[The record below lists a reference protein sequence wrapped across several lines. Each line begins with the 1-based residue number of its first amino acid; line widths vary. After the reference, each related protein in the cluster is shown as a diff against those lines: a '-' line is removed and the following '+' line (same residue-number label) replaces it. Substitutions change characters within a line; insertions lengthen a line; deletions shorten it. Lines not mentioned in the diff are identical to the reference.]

1 MNPLFEPGQ
10 IGSMELKNRI
20 IMAPMGSNYAE
31 SDGTCGDRIQAY
43 YEARARG
50 GAGLL
55 TMGVVSVAFP
65 AGTAE
70 PFQVGLSDDK
80 FIPGLSALAR
90 RVHQHGAKIAVQ
102 LQHAGKTS
110 VRDLAEGRPLW
121 VPSIPPRVSS
131 NMMERLTKEE
141 LSAFIS
147 QAGRGKPQIQVM
159 TREDIATAIQWFA
172 DAAGRAQ
179 AAGFDGIEI
188 HGAHTYLIAGFLSGY
203 TNSREDEYGGSLENR
218 ARLMREVIEAV
229 KARVGS
235 EMPVWIRLD
244 AQEIGM
250 PGGITLDDAIMASAI
265 AKSAGAAA
273 VSVSAYANLTRGSAF
288 TEAPLV
294 QKPGGFLHWASAIRS
309 GAKLPVIAAGRL
321 DAQACEQALRDG
333 QADFV
338 ALARK
343 LLADPE
349 LPNKWK
355 AGQHKSVRPCIY
367 CYTCVSQIFIN
378 ERVKCAVQPTTGQEY
393 RLALLPKPQ
402 TSRHVVVV
410 GGGPSGMEAARLAA
424 ERGHTVTLLERGH
437 ALGGSLRLAS
447 LAYAENHALLEQ
459 LIHAMQHPFIQV
471 RLGSSVTPKQLL
483 DLKPDQVLLA
493 TGASYTSDPDFNGL
507 KGIRIWNGPGLRALL
522 EGDLAQMPR
531 HLNPIIRYGAW
542 ASARMG
548 LLNHVHQLRRAA
560 SAYLPF
566 GSHVAI
572 LGGGLVGL
580 ELAELLVEYGRK
592 VTVLET
598 GPSLG
603 RELSIVR
610 RWRVIEGLEDHG
622 ATLITRAMVS
632 VDPSGQL
639 CVTTRSKHPE
649 TQELMEQQSL
659 LSPSDLVMANA
670 TQEGQAQDRQLDLKR
685 ALDAAQVPWTAL
697 GDYQSLGYIEGALKS
712 GFEAALAL

>member
-10 IGSMELKNRI
+10 IGALHLKNRI

-31 SDGTCGDRIQAY
+31 SDGTCGDRIQSY
-43 YEARARG
+43 YEARAKG
-50 GAGLL
+50 GAALL

-80 FIPGLSALAR
+80 FIPGLSKLAQ

-121 VPSIPPRVSS
+121 VPSVPPRVSS

-147 QAGRGKPQIQVM
+147 QAGRTKPQIQVM
-159 TREDIATAIQWFA
+159 THADIATAIQWFS
-172 DAAGRAQ
+172 DAAARAQ
-179 AAGFDGIEI
+179 QAGFDGIEI

-203 TNSREDEYGGSLENR
+203 TNTREDEYGGSIEHR
-218 ARLMREVIEAV
+218 ARFMREVIEAV
-229 KARVGS
+229 RKRVGP

-250 PGGITLDDAIMASAI
+250 KGGITLNDAITAAKI
-265 AKSAGAAA
+265 AKTAGAAA

-294 QKPGGFLHWASAIRS
+294 QKPAGFLEWASAIRA
-309 GAKLPVIAAGRL
+309 GAELPVIAAGRL
-321 DAQACEQALRDG
+321 DAAACEQAVRTG
-333 QADFV
+333 KTDFV

-349 LPNKWK
+349 LPNKWR
-355 AGQHKSVRPCIY
+355 AGQIASVRPCIY
-367 CYTCVSQIFIN
+367 CYTCVSQIFVN

-393 RLALLPKPQ
+393 LLTQRHAPSRPK
-402 TSRHVVVV
+402 HVVIL
-410 GGGPSGMEAARLAA
+410 GGGPAGMEAARVAA
-424 ERGHTVTLLERGH
+424 EQGHSVTLLERGY
-437 ALGGSLRLAS
+437 ALGGSLKLAS
-447 LAYAENHALLEQ
+447 LAYPENEALLDN
-459 LIHAMQHPFIQV
+459 LHHAMKHPLITV
-471 RLGSSVTPKQLL
+471 RLGQTVTVSMILQ
-483 DLKPDQVLLA
+483 LKPDMVLLA
-493 TGASYTSDPDFNGL
+493 TGASYAEAPDLRGL
-507 KGIRIWNGPGLRALL
+507 ENTRVWSGPSLRALL
-522 EGDLAQMPR
+522 EGDLKQMPM
-531 HLNPIIRYGAW
+531 HLNPVIRYGAW
-542 ASARMG
+542 AAARFG
-548 LLNHVHQLRRAA
+548 LLDTVSRLRTGA
-560 SAYLPF
+560 SVYLPF
-566 GSHVAI
+566 GSHVVI

-580 ELAELLVEYGRK
+580 ELAELLVEYKRK
-592 VTVLET
+592 VTVLEP

-622 ATLITRAMVS
+622 ARLITRAQAS
-632 VDPSGQL
+632 VGPSGGL
-639 CVTTRSKHPE
+639 CVTTRTKQPD
-649 TQELMEQQSL
+649 TQEVVEHTEILH
-659 LSPSDLVMANA
+659 PSDLVIANA
-670 TQEGQAQDRQLDLKR
+670 AQEGLASDAQAELKR
-685 ALDAAQVPWTAL
+685 TLDAAQIPWKAL
-697 GDYQSLGYIEGALKS
+697 GDYQALGYIEGALRS
-712 GFEAALAL
+712 GFEAALAV